1 MTSQVDLGSGEES
14 LDADTD
20 QGLWPGDT
28 GGLVERSRRALV
40 DLVKG
45 PYLSR
50 ARRRELWEALLADER
65 AIRSRLHDLFLDVVI
80 DRDHEFAFVRP
91 APLDGAPEV
100 VRSRSLTFM
109 DTAMLLILRQTLLTE
124 EAHGRV
130 IVGQEEL
137 VDQLSVYRKGRDEA
151 DFKKRVNASWSNML
165 TLGLL
170 HITEEGRAEISPTV
184 RFLIDAERVGA
195 IQASYDAVAAG
206 RSGSAPS
213 ERTPSDDAETEQEPE
228 E

>member
-1 MTSQVDLGSGEES
+1 MNVGDTEGARTAVSADLVASTE
-14 LDADTD
+14 ADG
-20 QGLWPGDT
+20 GLWPGDA
-28 GGLVERSRRALV
+28 GSLVERSRRALV

-65 AIRSRLHDLFLDVVI
+65 AIRSRLHDLFLDLVI

-91 APLDGAPEV
+91 APFDGAPEV

-109 DTAMLLILRQTLLTE
+109 DTAVLLILRQTLLTE
-124 EAHGRV
+124 EGRGRV
-130 IVGQEEL
+130 IVGQDEI
-137 VDQLSVYRKGRDEA
+137 VDELSVYRKDRDEA
-151 DFKKRVNASWSNML
+151 DFRRRVNASWSNML

-170 HITEEGRAEISPTV
+170 HSTEEGRAEISPIV
-184 RFLIDAERVGA
+184 RFLIDAERVSQ
-195 IQASYDAVAAG
+195 IQAAYDAAAG
-206 RSGSAPS
+206 GEHSG
-213 ERTPSDDAETEQEPE
+213 DAVTQQGDE